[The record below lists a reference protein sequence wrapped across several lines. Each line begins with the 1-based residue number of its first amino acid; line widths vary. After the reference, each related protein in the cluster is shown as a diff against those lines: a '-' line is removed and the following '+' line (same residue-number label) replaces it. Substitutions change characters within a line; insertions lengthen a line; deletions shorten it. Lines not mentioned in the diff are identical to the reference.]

1 MALAAMLWLTGCTG
15 GARPSVD
22 AVPSE
27 PPPLPAR
34 KPTPP
39 PWAVTVRQYPAPAPG
54 STVAARNL
62 PRSPGTY
69 RVEEGESLY
78 RVSRKLDVS
87 IRSLIDA
94 NDLAPPYRLQT
105 GQRLLIVAPRSHV
118 VEAGDTVYGIS
129 RRYRVALT
137 ELVRLNRIAAPYR
150 IVPGQSLILPATA
163 GRETAVATAALAG
176 NALLPVE
183 PLPVEP
189 LPVEPPRAPP
199 TRAPRSTLGPG
210 DAPPPRKPERIA
222 DPGTAEPQIAE
233 PRIANPSIA
242 DPGAGASQ
250 SAAIPQPP
258 PRKGGKFLWPVKGEI
273 VLGFGPKSGGLHNDG
288 INIAAARGTPV
299 RAAENGVVVYIGN
312 QLRGFG
318 NLLLIKHSD
327 GWMTAYAHAETLL
340 VRRGQTVRRG
350 EAVAR
355 VGSTGS
361 VSRPQLHFEVRK
373 GTRAVDPARLLG
385 PQAAAG

>member
-1 MALAAMLWLTGCTG
+1 MALMAMLWLTGCTG

-27 PPPLPAR
+27 PPPLPTR

-39 PWAVTVRQYPAPAPG
+39 SWAFTAGQFPAPVPG
-54 STVAARNL
+54 ATVEARNL
-62 PRSPGTY
+62 PGAPAIY
-69 RVEEGESLY
+69 RVKDGESLY
-78 RVSRKLDVS
+78 GISRQLDVS

-94 NDLAPPYRLQT
+94 NDLAPPYSLQT
-105 GQRLLIVAPRSHV
+105 GQRLVIVAPRGHV
-118 VEAGDTVYGIS
+118 VEPGDTVYGIS

-163 GRETAVATAALAG
+163 GRETVVAVAAPVAAPAG
-176 NALLPVE
+176 GGPS
-183 PLPVEP
+183 
-189 LPVEPPRAPP
+189 PVEPPQALPPRPPRATP
-199 TRAPRSTLGPG
+199 GPNVG
-210 DAPPPRKPERIA
+210 SPPRKPERIA
-222 DPGTAEPQIAE
+222 DPGIAA
-233 PRIANPSIA
+233 PRIAGP
-242 DPGAGASQ
+242 DASAPR
-250 SAAIPQPP
+250 SVAIPQPP
-258 PRKGGKFLWPVKGEI
+258 PREGGKFLWPVKGKI
-273 VLGFGPKSGGLHNDG
+273 VLGFGPKAGGLHNDG
-288 INIAAARGTPV
+288 INIAADRGTPV

-318 NLLLIKHSD
+318 NLLLIKHSG
-327 GWMTAYAHAETLL
+327 GWMTAYAHADTLL

-361 VSRPQLHFEVRK
+361 VTQPQLHFEVRK
-373 GTRAVDPARLLG
+373 GTRAVDPTRLLA